1 MADALLSVQDRE
13 EALSR
18 AYVRAVAAYA
28 GYVTSECDFDR
39 DGVDLRIN
47 AGGAMRPAI
56 DLQLKATINLAESR
70 DGRYRFP
77 LLRRNYVLLRD
88 ETQTPRL
95 LVVLDL
101 PKDEDQWMTMTTEE
115 MVLRRCAY
123 WLSLRGYPETDNT
136 SSITVYIPRQ
146 NVLDVDSLRG
156 LMERSRKGGIE

>member
-18 AYVRAVAAYA
+18 AYVRAVAANA
-28 GYVTSECDFDR
+28 GYATSECDFDR

-115 MVLRRCAY
+115 MVLRRCAH
-123 WLSLRGYPETDNT
+123 LAQLE
-136 SSITVYIPRQ
+136 
-146 NVLDVDSLRG
+146 G
-156 LMERSRKGGIE
+156 LPGN